1 VRSVLDAL
9 RDGIGAEALGLFDDD
24 RGDRPTGDDAAP
36 SPASGEPNFWE
47 AFDGLPCAEVDWR
60 SWYRRLRS
68 DGQVE
73 STCSCGQAHRLSG
86 YLIHDRWAL
95 LLVTSQTWQPGA
107 AAAVSSSVKLLAD
120 KLPPAHK
127 RDPVALELQARL
139 DAEDAGLPA
148 PGAMWWV
155 RKVKR

>member
-1 VRSVLDAL
+1 MLDAL

-24 RGDRPTGDDAAP
+24 RGDRPSDGDAPGP

-60 SWYRRLRS
+60 SWYRQLRS
-68 DGQVE
+68 EGQVE

-95 LLVTSQTWQPGA
+95 LLVTSHTWQPGA

-120 KLPPAHK
+120 KLPLAHK
-127 RDPVALELQARL
+127 RDPMAVELQARL
-139 DAEDAGLPA
+139 HAVDSEPPA

-155 RKVKR
+155 RKVKQ

>member
-1 VRSVLDAL
+1 MPCATASAPRRWACSTTIG
-9 RDGIGAEALGLFDDD
+9 GIARRTTTPPA
-24 RGDRPTGDDAAP
+24 

-139 DAEDAGLPA
+139 DAEDPGLPA

>member
-1 VRSVLDAL
+1 VLDAL

-24 RGDRPTGDDAAP
+24 RGDRAADGDAAT
-36 SPASGEPNFWE
+36 ARLGEPNFWE

-95 LLVTSQTWQPGA
+95 LLVTSHTWRPGA
-107 AAAVSSSVKLLAD
+107 SGRRLVVGEVAGRQAATGPQAG
-120 KLPPAHK
+120 
-127 RDPVALELQARL
+127 PVALELQARL
-139 DAEDAGLPA
+139 TPRTPA
-148 PGAMWWV
+148 CPRPV
-155 RKVKR
+155 RCGGCAR

>member
-1 VRSVLDAL
+1 MLDAL

-24 RGDRPTGDDAAP
+24 RGDRAEDAAEA
-36 SPASGEPNFWE
+36 SPAAGEPNFWE

-60 SWYRRLRS
+60 SWYRRLRQ

-95 LLVTSQTWQPGA
+95 LLVTSHTWQPGA
-107 AAAVSSSVKLLAD
+107 AAAVSSSVKLLSD
-120 KLPPAHK
+120 KLPPAHR
-127 RDPVALELQARL
+127 RDPLAVELQARF
-139 DAEDAGLPA
+139 DAEAPDQQA
-148 PGAMWWV
+148 PGSLWGG
-155 RKVKR
+155 RKVK

>member
-24 RGDRPTGDDAAP
+24 RGDRAEDAAEA
-36 SPASGEPNFWE
+36 SPAAGEPNFWE

-60 SWYRRLRS
+60 SWYRRLRQ

-95 LLVTSQTWQPGA
+95 LLVTSHTWQPGA
-107 AAAVSSSVKLLAD
+107 AAAVSSSVKLLSD
-120 KLPPAHK
+120 KLPPAHR
-127 RDPVALELQARL
+127 RDPLAVELQARF
-139 DAEDAGLPA
+139 DAEDQGQQA

-155 RKVKR
+155 RKVK